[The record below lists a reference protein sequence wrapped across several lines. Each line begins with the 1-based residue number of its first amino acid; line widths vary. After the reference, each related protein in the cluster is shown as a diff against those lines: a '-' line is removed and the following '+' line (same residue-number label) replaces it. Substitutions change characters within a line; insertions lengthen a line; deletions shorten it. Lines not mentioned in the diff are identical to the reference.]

1 MPSCASS
8 VLGRQHIPEAALRRA
23 AERKLA
29 APLAEQ
35 LAALACQWCALACQ
49 WWALVAFLAARRFAR
64 QAVLEQ
70 DEAFEC
76 QAQARAPGPE

>member
-23 AERKLA
+23 AERKHA

-35 LAALACQWCALACQ
+35 LAALACQWC
-49 WWALVAFLAARRFAR
+49 ALVAFLAARRFAR

-70 DEAFEC
+70 DEACEC